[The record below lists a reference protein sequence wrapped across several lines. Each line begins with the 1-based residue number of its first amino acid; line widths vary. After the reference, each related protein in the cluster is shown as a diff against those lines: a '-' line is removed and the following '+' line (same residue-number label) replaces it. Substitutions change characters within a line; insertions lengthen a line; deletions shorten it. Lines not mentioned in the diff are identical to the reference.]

1 MNRLIPVICFTLL
14 TVISAEA
21 KVTPIGSVKNLP
33 QMQQKKQ
40 QPEVRMVEEADFEKI
55 VVEGFS
61 HAQKGDVSQINVN
74 MNVVK
79 KQKTGKENKEK
90 SVFEKIYEKALERID
105 NSSPKRQREDVLQ
118 SENFAA
124 STVQEQQTQWQDEN
138 IPVIKTEL
146 PPDNKM
152 TTIVA
157 MEHIPYLMNSIE
169 ILPSGMVKFEET
181 VVVVANGNKLRRGL
195 SKILPLNIYNNKGQK
210 HRIDYS
216 IIDVTINDEKQDFYL
231 TSDDEHVY
239 ILPKNDYSLDSGV
252 YTYKFEYI
260 ADNVLWRDGDSYQ
273 FFWDVGGNGWN
284 LVVDRLGASLNMP
297 VNAWQKSDVLLGT
310 VFGLQSDQV
319 EIRDNNR
326 TGVFYTAKRPLF
338 IGEGM
343 YIISSINADAL
354 MPETMWQKIIRYFY
368 DRHDVIL
375 SFFGFITVI
384 ISFVLSWKFILKD
397 KGQLKLSLNKTA
409 LMIRYLMTDKFDI
422 KSVCGFLLEVYKKN
436 IIDIQQTGNTI
447 LLIKKTDNLNGL
459 NSDEKKALKCL
470 FPKHETTFTVSP
482 ENNLPF
488 KRFAKFL
495 SKSLKAQIIRF
506 QAKLLGGYF
515 VMGVGLLLTTEAVM
529 AGFEYRGLYDFGIMV
544 LATLIGSVAIILCL
558 LRLKKWLKAVVY
570 FVSADIL
577 LLSLILFSA
586 VISPLAGLFL
596 VASLIVIGAALR
608 KYSKRSG
615 LVSHYIK
622 DLENFKDYLLK
633 HRDTI
638 LLGND
643 FRTYQPAIFVLD
655 LETRFMSKDPK
666 EYDKLSIMNN
676 IAKLC

>member
-33 QMQQKKQ
+33 QMQQNKQ

-55 VVEGFS
+55 VAEGFS

-124 STVQEQQTQWQDEN
+124 STIQEQQTQWQDEN

-239 ILPKNDYSLDSGV
+239 ILPKNDYSLDPGV

-319 EIRDNNR
+319 EVRDNNR

-338 IGEGM
+338 VGEGGGGRV
-343 YIISSINADAL
+343 
-354 MPETMWQKIIRYFY
+354 W
-368 DRHDVIL
+368 
-375 SFFGFITVI
+375 
-384 ISFVLSWKFILKD
+384 W
-397 KGQLKLSLNKTA
+397 
-409 LMIRYLMTDKFDI
+409 
-422 KSVCGFLLEVYKKN
+422 CG
-436 IIDIQQTGNTI
+436 
-447 LLIKKTDNLNGL
+447 
-459 NSDEKKALKCL
+459 
-470 FPKHETTFTVSP
+470 
-482 ENNLPF
+482 
-488 KRFAKFL
+488 
-495 SKSLKAQIIRF
+495 
-506 QAKLLGGYF
+506 GG
-515 VMGVGLLLTTEAVM
+515 GGG
-529 AGFEYRGLYDFGIMV
+529 AG
-544 LATLIGSVAIILCL
+544 
-558 LRLKKWLKAVVY
+558 
-570 FVSADIL
+570 
-577 LLSLILFSA
+577 
-586 VISPLAGLFL
+586 
-596 VASLIVIGAALR
+596 
-608 KYSKRSG
+608 
-615 LVSHYIK
+615 VSH
-622 DLENFKDYLLK
+622 LFF
-633 HRDTI
+633 H
-638 LLGND
+638 GNL
-643 FRTYQPAIFVLD
+643 F
-655 LETRFMSKDPK
+655 
-666 EYDKLSIMNN
+666 
-676 IAKLC
+676 